1 MTTQQNG
8 PDGAI
13 RHYRNTT
20 KLIDQAGQYFAAA
33 HDEGLMAL
41 YARPLRGR
49 AVELTLGNKMG
60 QRIVDF
66 VRCSYLGLDNHPKV
80 IDGALRAI
88 EEAGTLHWSCARTRL
103 NFELLRNLEESLSDL
118 FNAHVIV
125 YSTVLAANMGALP
138 LLASGHLT
146 KGRKPLMVFDRF
158 AHATLA
164 FHKGTIAQE
173 ADVIT
178 IDHNN
183 VNELEEICRKNRSVV
198 YVCDGVYSMGGAA
211 PLEKLLELQARYGL
225 YLYIDDAHGISL
237 FGDKGQ
243 GYARS
248 NIAGDLGERTIIAAS
263 LGKGFGAS
271 GGLLML
277 GTNVQA
283 DLFRR
288 FSLPHAFSASPN
300 LAAVGAALA
309 SATLHRSPELDRLQK
324 QLKART
330 YLFDSLFPTPFALT
344 NLPIRV
350 IEIGDETAAIN
361 AGKAILNEGHYTSAV
376 FFPTV
381 AKGKAGLRI
390 CPTAGHTEAEISA
403 LCSCLINTVGK
414 PAIRSQTC

>member
-1 MTTQQNG
+1 MTTQKNG
-8 PDGAI
+8 SDGAI

-20 KLIDQAGQYFAAA
+20 KLIDHAGQYFAAA
-33 HDEGLMAL
+33 HREGLMAL
-41 YARPLRGR
+41 YARPLTGR
-49 AVELTLGNKMG
+49 AVEVTAGKKMG
-60 QRIVDF
+60 QQIVEF
-66 VRCSYLGLDNHPKV
+66 VRCSYLGLDNHPNV
-80 IDGALRAI
+80 IEGALRAV
-88 EEAGTLHWSCARTRL
+88 EAAGTLHWSCARTRL
-103 NFELLRNLEESLSDL
+103 NFELLRNLEEALSGL
-118 FNAHVIV
+118 FNAHIIV

-146 KGRKPLMVFDRF
+146 KGKKPLMVFDRF

-178 IDHNN
+178 INHND
-183 VNELEEICRKNRSVV
+183 VNELEDICRKNCSVV
-198 YVCDGVYSMGGAA
+198 YICDGLYSMGGAA
-211 PLEKLLELQARYGL
+211 PLNQLLELQARYGL

-248 NIAGDLGERTIIAAS
+248 HIAGDLGERTIIAAS

-283 DLFRR
+283 DLFRQ

-300 LAAVGAALA
+300 LAAIGAALA
-309 SATLHRSPELDRLQK
+309 SEALHRSPELGRLQK
-324 QLKART
+324 LLRARIQR
-330 YLFDSLFPTPFALT
+330 FDNLFPTQFTHPE
-344 NLPIRV
+344 LPIRV
-350 IEIGDETAAIN
+350 IEIGDEFAAIN
-361 AGKAILNEGHYTSAV
+361 MGKAILNEGHYTSAV

-381 AKGKAGLRI
+381 GKGKAGLRI

-403 LCSCLINTVGK
+403 LCHCLINTVGK
-414 PAIRSQTC
+414 PADRSPTC